1 ILYSKLLSSIDE
13 LRTENERAMAREKEK
28 SDFLR
33 ITSHELKTP
42 IASMLGL
49 VEGMIYNVGPFKD
62 HDTYLKKCKEILQEQ
77 SELVHSIL
85 EATNLDMALKESR
98 EQIRLDEL
106 IDSSLTSYQ
115 SLAEVKGYQFEVE
128 LSPVLIEGNPVYF
141 LKAIKNILDN

>member
-1 ILYSKLLSSIDE
+1 MQSLESGISCAVAGTDEITILAQDINSLYSKLLSSIDE

-62 HDTYLKKCKEILQEQ
+62 HDTYLKMQG
-77 SELVHSIL
+77 
-85 EATNLDMALKESR
+85 NLAGT
-98 EQIRLDEL
+98 I
-106 IDSSLTSYQ
+106 
-115 SLAEVKGYQFEVE
+115 
-128 LSPVLIEGNPVYF
+128 
-141 LKAIKNILDN
+141 